1 MAGQSDAPFKLPQIY
16 QLGYVVTDVEKAGKH
31 YEAAFGIGPFIG
43 PVVVPMKKATFMGRT
58 VSTKIKTAF
67 AKSGDVQIELIQPLD
82 GDNPYTEF
90 LARRGEG
97 IHHLGFKVDDIEQAK
112 AEFAKK
118 GMEPFFSGDLVVMKF
133 AYYDTTE
140 FGGLALELLWGKTEI

>member
-1 MAGQSDAPFKLPQIY
+1 MADVTFRLPKIY
-16 QLGYVVTDVEKAGKH
+16 QLGYVVADVEKAARH
-31 YEAAFGIGPFIG
+31 YESAFGIGPFVG
-43 PVVVPMKKATFMGRT
+43 PVVVPMKKAVFMGRT
-58 VSTKIKTAF
+58 VSTKITTVF
-67 AKSGDVQIELIQPLD
+67 AKSGDIQLEFIQPLD

-90 LARRGEG
+90 LARKGEG

-133 AYYDTTE
+133 AYYDTAQ
-140 FGGLALELLWGKTEI
+140 FGGLAMELLWGQTEI

>member
-1 MAGQSDAPFKLPQIY
+1 MVKWKPLK
-16 QLGYVVTDVEKAGKH
+16 TGKH
-31 YEAAFGIGPFIG
+31 YESALGIGPFVG
-43 PVVVPMKKATFMGRT
+43 PIVVPMKKAVFMDRI
-58 VSTKIKTAF
+58 VNTKIKTAF
-67 AKSGDVQIELIQPLD
+67 AKSGEVQIELIQPLD

-118 GMEPFFSGDLVVMKF
+118 GMEPFFSGDLVVIKF

-140 FGGLALELLWGKTEI
+140 FGGLALELLWGQTEI